1 MKISLRPT
9 LPLKYLIDAH
19 IVLLSYPTKQDFIFD
34 VLSYIVK
41 VSLAKSKKIDPKDI
55 KFSMKTLKYI
65 FGDKLENQEFSE
77 KLKLIMK
84 SMIEDG
90 SLIKNGEYLQI
101 DEAVFLTYY
110 EISN

>member
-41 VSLAKSKKIDPKDI
+41 VSLAKSKIIDPKDI
-55 KFSMKTLKYI
+55 KFSIWFMLTCHCERMRSNPNYSI
-65 FGDKLENQEFSE
+65 F
-77 KLKLIMK
+77 
-84 SMIEDG
+84 
-90 SLIKNGEYLQI
+90 SLNKFNIH
-101 DEAVFLTYY
+101 
-110 EISN
+110 

>member
-1 MKISLRPT
+1 
-9 LPLKYLIDAH
+9 
-19 IVLLSYPTKQDFIFD
+19 
-34 VLSYIVK
+34 
-41 VSLAKSKKIDPKDI
+41 
-55 KFSMKTLKYI
+55 MKTLKYI